1 MINKEAGQIEPT
13 VAVLMPCYNASEY
26 LVEALYSI
34 LNQSYPFIK
43 ILLLDDGSTDD
54 TLQIA
59 QQISELDS
67 RLEINSNKENI
78 GIIKSRNKLLDLC
91 SYEYAAWMDA
101 DDIAHPER
109 IMKQLQFMSCHP
121 DYVACTCNYIRR
133 GMGEDRLVTIEA
145 KTITREYLLFY
156 NYILN
161 PGSFFHVQRCKQNNV
176 SFREWLSGASDYF
189 FWVELAKLGK
199 IGVVDETL
207 MTYRL
212 HSEQETVAQKQRQLN
227 GCLEIVQYQLAEFNC
242 DANKSDLARLLS
254 YPARILDLNYTYSH
268 LFSNVKVVKS
278 ILDKV
283 PTDEFDILIVKSL
296 LLSLF
301 RRHARRNGVVGFVN
315 FVVLFKL
322 EGLGQCESF
331 GLSFFWEALK
341 TDAASFWHVISGKTL
356 K

>member
-1 MINKEAGQIEPT
+1 LINKEAGQIEPT

-59 QQISELDS
+59 QKISELDS

-176 SFREWLSGASDYF
+176 SFREWVSGASDYL
-189 FWVELAKLGK
+189 FWVELAKFGK
-199 IGVVDETL
+199 IGVVQDTL

-212 HSEQETVAQKQRQLN
+212 HAEQETVAQKQRQLT
-227 GCLEIVQYQLAEFNC
+227 GCLEIVQYQLEQFDC
-242 DANKSDLARLLS
+242 QSETQDLARLLN
-254 YPARILDLNYTYSH
+254 YPARILNLDYQYSH
-268 LFSNVKVVKS
+268 LFNNARTVRALLSNTSNHKLNQKLVE
-278 ILDKV
+278 
-283 PTDEFDILIVKSL
+283 TL
-296 LLSLF
+296 LLPLF
-301 RRHARRNGVVGFVN
+301 RSQARRNGILGFIY
-315 FVVLFKL
+315 FVRLFQLK
-322 EGLGQCESF
+322 GLRSCRLM
-331 GLSFFWEALK
+331 GLDFILSAIKTDTNRVISFF
-341 TDAASFWHVISGKTL
+341 IR
-356 K
+356 